1 MSYIIMQSY
10 IKIIYIILTTM
21 HTTYI
26 YHFQNQPSNAF
37 RVSLMVKSLYAHAV
51 NRGSIPV
58 VRRRIKFVV
67 SYS

>member
-1 MSYIIMQSY
+1 MESY
-10 IKIIYIILTTM
+10 IKIIYIILTTL

-26 YHFQNQPSNAF
+26 YHFQSQPSNAF
-37 RVSLMVKSLYAHAV
+37 RVSLVVKSLYAHVV

-58 VRRRIKFVV
+58 VRRKIEFVV